1 MPWCCRAAASDG
13 MSLLHHVL
21 AAWTAALFCLSLFF
35 VYVLVSVLLYLFL
48 YFSSSVS
55 SSDLKPQE
63 TLLHF
68 SARRGLFRVTH
79 FLLQQSGA
87 REALRLANRQGHT
100 PSAIAALRGHERLL
114 KLLTQ

>member
-1 MPWCCRAAASDG
+1 MSASAPQIG
-13 MSLLHHVL
+13 
-21 AAWTAALFCLSLFF
+21 CLNSCTPLSSS
-35 VYVLVSVLLYLFL
+35 VSFNLPVLLYLFL

-55 SSDLKPQE
+55 SSDLNPQE

-87 REALRLANRQGHT
+87 KEALQLANREGHT
-100 PSAIAALRGHERLL
+100 PSVLAALRGHESVHE
-114 KLLTQ
+114 LLTR